1 MSVLSGMP
9 RSRKSRAKRRGRP
22 STSSRSPQRG
32 SYKLMAQHTKGW
44 NANQAPVA
52 PSTGA
57 LTRQAMDLDVKGG
70 LVIVQLR
77 VAPQAVSASEK
88 HPQKNRRRMSLTNRD
103 YCESRRRSLL
113 DIVHR
118 LSRGVLLTT
127 RPAKAAIVLV
137 AGRVRWIIT
146 TIMRGIGVL
155 MVIIARFW
163 LAGLG
168 HSIGSPARTRHS
180 CNSTR
185 RQSSRRTRSLRWSRP
200 RCYLRRPINARREHA
215 RAVST
220 FRSRT
225 SAHMQR
231 LPIGQ
236 MRPEA

>member
-1 MSVLSGMP
+1 
-9 RSRKSRAKRRGRP
+9 
-22 STSSRSPQRG
+22 
-32 SYKLMAQHTKGW
+32 
-44 NANQAPVA
+44 
-52 PSTGA
+52 
-57 LTRQAMDLDVKGG
+57 MDLDVKGVG
-70 LVIVQLR
+70 GDVVIVQLR

-88 HPQKNRRRMSLTNRD
+88 HPQKNRRRMSLTGRD
-103 YCESRRRSLL
+103 YCESRRRRLR

-137 AGRVRWIIT
+137 VGRVRWIIT
-146 TIMRGIGVL
+146 IIMRGIGIL

-168 HSIGSPARTRHS
+168 HSSGSPARTRHS

-200 RCYLRRPINARREHA
+200 RCYLRRPINARRGHA

-220 FRSRT
+220 FLTRT

-236 MRPEA
+236 MRSEA

>member
-1 MSVLSGMP
+1 
-9 RSRKSRAKRRGRP
+9 
-22 STSSRSPQRG
+22 
-32 SYKLMAQHTKGW
+32 
-44 NANQAPVA
+44 
-52 PSTGA
+52 
-57 LTRQAMDLDVKGG
+57 MDLDVKGG
-70 LVIVQLR
+70 VVIVQLR

-88 HPQKNRRRMSLTNRD
+88 HPQKNRRRMSLTGRD
-103 YCESRRRSLL
+103 YCESRRRRLR

-127 RPAKAAIVLV
+127 RPAKVAIVLV
-137 AGRVRWIIT
+137 VGRVRWIIT
-146 TIMRGIGVL
+146 TIMRGIGIL

-168 HSIGSPARTRHS
+168 HSSGSPARTRHS

-200 RCYLRRPINARREHA
+200 RCYLRRPINARRGHA

-220 FRSRT
+220 FLTRT

-236 MRPEA
+236 MRSEA